1 MADFSILNFDVGL
14 ARVAWDTPVQQGELP
29 SMQQLAP
36 SPMGSVQQIDRLTR
50 PENIETSLSQTMLP
64 SVGSPDILRPDR
76 FEDGLRAAGRALDR
90 EIEGTSGEDQQA
102 LQGLRDVLSEHDEL
116 KTAFNYYRDMLIAG

>member
-1 MADFSILNFDVGL
+1 
-14 ARVAWDTPVQQGELP
+14 
-29 SMQQLAP
+29 MQQLAP

-64 SVGSPDILRPDR
+64 SGGSPAILRPDR